1 MSSYPKYTNY
11 RTGPNPE
18 TPKER
23 AEKIAA
29 LKSAIQNGT
38 YEIQTEDII
47 LNVLKEFIVP
57 AS

>member
-11 RTGPNPE
+11 RSGPNPE
-18 TPKER
+18 TPEER

-29 LKSAIQNGT
+29 LKSAIRNGT

-47 LNVLKEFIVP
+47 LNVLKDFIAP
-57 AS
+57 TS